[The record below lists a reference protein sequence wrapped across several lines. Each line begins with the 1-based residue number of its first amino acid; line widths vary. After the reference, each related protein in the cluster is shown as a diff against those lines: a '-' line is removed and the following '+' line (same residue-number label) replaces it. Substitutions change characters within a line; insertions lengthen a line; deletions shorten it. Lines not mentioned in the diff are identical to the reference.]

1 MQEFEERGE
10 SEATKRRW
18 EETSGALEEQTKTD
32 NKIYKAARAAVHSK
46 ARGASA
52 SRAAAVT
59 QKANEEW
66 AASLADIRSS
76 MAAYPNKEN
85 LRLPPSE
92 LTQSPPLYA
101 AASSSPTTQP
111 AAACSPT
118 LPGTSQKTV
127 PRATQG
133 RPRHPENCQ
142 CKGRATRDSEC
153 QNIARGLREHGGK
166 CICGGRLGMTICVR
180 YQSRESNSS

>member
-1 MQEFEERGE
+1 MLEFEERAE
-10 SEATKRRW
+10 SGAKEKRW
-18 EETSGALEEQTKTD
+18 EETSCALEEQTKTD
-32 NKIYKAARAAVHSK
+32 NKRYDLARRSVYYQGAATPAVD
-46 ARGASA
+46 
-52 SRAAAVT
+52 AVT
-59 QKANEEW
+59 QEANEERT
-66 AASLADIRSS
+66 ASLADTSSS
-76 MAAYPNKEN
+76 MAAHPNKGN
-85 LRLPPSE
+85 LRLPPSA
-92 LTQSPPLYA
+92 LAQSPPLYA